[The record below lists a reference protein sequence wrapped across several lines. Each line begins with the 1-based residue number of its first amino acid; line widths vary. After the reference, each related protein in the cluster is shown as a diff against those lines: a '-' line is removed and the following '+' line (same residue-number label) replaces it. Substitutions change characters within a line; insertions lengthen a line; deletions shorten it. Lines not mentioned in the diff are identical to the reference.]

1 MQITEYRGK
10 VLVLISVLVLMNQ
23 EKGLPSIYLLR
34 AHFVYK
40 LLLSFSTRGFRVFY
54 LASGRRRF
62 QILVSTSLFYIPH
75 YLMAGQTVTLPC

>member
-40 LLLSFSTRGFRVFY
+40 L
-54 LASGRRRF
+54 
-62 QILVSTSLFYIPH
+62 
-75 YLMAGQTVTLPC
+75 